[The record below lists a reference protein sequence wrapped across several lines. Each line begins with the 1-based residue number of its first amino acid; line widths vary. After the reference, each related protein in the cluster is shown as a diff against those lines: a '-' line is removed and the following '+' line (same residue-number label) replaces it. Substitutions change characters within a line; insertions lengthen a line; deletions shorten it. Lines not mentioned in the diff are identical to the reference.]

1 MTEVAPGSAGANDAM
16 ATVADAPPT
25 PELKQLQ
32 TAHAEAVTAAEGAQR
47 KVTKLRAFL
56 AEAEAVAEAT
66 LKAVDE
72 AATAVGVEVERIQHE
87 TEQARARLTGAEGG
101 A

>member
-1 MTEVAPGSAGANDAM
+1 MTQPAEGVAATSD
-16 ATVADAPPT
+16 ATVAVDTAPVGP
-25 PELKQLQ
+25 PLQQLQ
-32 TAHAEAVTAAEGAQR
+32 AAHAEAVTAAEGAQR

-56 AEAEAVAEAT
+56 AEAEAVAAAT

-72 AATAVGVEVERIQHE
+72 AATAVGVEVERIQYA
-87 TEQARARLTGAEGG
+87 TEQARARLAGTEGG